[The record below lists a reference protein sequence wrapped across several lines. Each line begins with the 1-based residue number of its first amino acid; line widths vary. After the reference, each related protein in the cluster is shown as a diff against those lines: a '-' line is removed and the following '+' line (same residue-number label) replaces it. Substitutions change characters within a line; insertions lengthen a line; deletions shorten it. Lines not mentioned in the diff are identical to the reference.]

1 MCEQRWRGCRT
12 ARRGPDLARASVTLK
27 YCQYRTIALARE
39 TFISPTQGFSD
50 SYAADLLEFELRPRT
65 IDELAEIGVRSNA
78 KAVQDLYPDMPVVS
92 KGWPEFAAHF
102 GGEGLGHVNIGL
114 GRVPA
119 LQIFNDATVK
129 WREIVR

>member
-1 MCEQRWRGCRT
+1 MSDRS
-12 ARRGPDLARASVTLK
+12 ARSRPCASESDFKTLQIPHDCPDEGNIHLAHPG
-27 YCQYRTIALARE
+27 I
-39 TFISPTQGFSD
+39 SD

-102 GGEGLGHVNIGL
+102 GGDGLGHVNIGL